1 MNGIVGFA
9 LRQRILVLM
18 LLVGLILAGGIAF
31 YNLNI
36 EAYPDPVPPMVEVL
50 TQSNGVSAE
59 EMERNV
65 TIPIEVAMAGVP
77 HITAVRSISLF
88 GLSDIRIQFSYD
100 YTFGEAEQRVLG
112 RLSQLGALPG
122 GAQPQ
127 ISPTSPIGEIYRYR
141 ISAPKGY
148 SVMDLKTLQDWVLQ
162 RRFKRIPGVADVTG
176 WGGKLRTYE
185 VVVDNDRMVAHGVT
199 VSQVLAAIGKG
210 DSNVG
215 AQTINFGS
223 QAAIVRGVGLIQST
237 DAIRNALVATNAG
250 NPVLVKD
257 VATLRI
263 GNAPRLGI
271 AGEGA
276 DDDIVMGIVLMQRGA
291 QSMPTINAVQ
301 KEVETI
307 NATGIL
313 PPGVKLERIYDRS
326 ELIGVTTHT
335 VMHNLVEGILLIF
348 VLQWLFLG
356 NLRSAVIVALTIPF
370 ALAFAVL
377 ILTVQGES
385 ANLLSLGALDFGL
398 VVDASVIMVENIFRH
413 MVERSAA
420 IEGGHTHATPASRF
434 SAILH
439 GSSEVSRGIFFA
451 AAIIIASF
459 IPLFTLTGVEGHI
472 FGPMA
477 KTYAYAIAG
486 GLVATFTVSPVLSAL
501 LLPDSLDEVET
512 WVVRKLRAV
521 YEPAAAFALSNRIVT
536 LGGAA
541 LLLVTALVG
550 MRSLGIEFL
559 PHLEE
564 GNLYIRASLPGS
576 ISLEAGQPSVNAIR
590 DMIATYPEVQRVISS
605 HGRPDDG
612 TDATGFFNAEFYT
625 PLKPADQWPA
635 GVTKETLTA
644 ELQHRL
650 QARFPGVDF
659 EFSQY
664 IQDNVEEASS
674 GVKGA
679 NSVKV
684 FGPDLAT
691 LQHIAEQIRDQMA
704 RVRGVAD
711 LGISNSLGQPT
722 VQIDI
727 DRGAAARYGLTPD
740 DINTSVAAS
749 IGGQSSGDLYERGT
763 DRHFPI
769 VVRLKDA
776 QRDSLD
782 ALRRITIGAPSPT
795 GTGSIQVPL
804 SEVAKVR
811 LTTGAS
817 FIYREH
823 QERYVPIKFSVRG
836 RDLGGT
842 VDEVQARIARNVTL
856 PPGYSLEWA
865 GELGSLTSAV
875 NRLEVVVPISL
886 ALILVLLYAN
896 FSSVRDT
903 LLSFSVI
910 PMAIIGGVL
919 ALALTGTAFSISA
932 AIGFVALFGIAVMD
946 GILMVTTFN
955 QHIDQGFD
963 RDAALA
969 GTVQNSLRPVVMT
982 CLAAAIGL
990 LPAAISSGIGSQ
1002 VQKPLA
1008 LVVVGGM
1015 GLAPILIL
1023 LVLPVL
1029 IGRFSRHVG
1038 PEDRGA
1044 HRRDVGHHPH
1054 PVIPLGEPA

>member
-1 MNGIVGFA
+1 
-9 LRQRILVLM
+9 
-18 LLVGLILAGGIAF
+18 
-31 YNLNI
+31 
-36 EAYPDPVPPMVEVL
+36 
-50 TQSNGVSAE
+50 
-59 EMERNV
+59 
-65 TIPIEVAMAGVP
+65 
-77 HITAVRSISLF
+77 
-88 GLSDIRIQFSYD
+88 
-100 YTFGEAEQRVLG
+100 
-112 RLSQLGALPG
+112 
-122 GAQPQ
+122 
-127 ISPTSPIGEIYRYR
+127 
-141 ISAPKGY
+141 
-148 SVMDLKTLQDWVLQ
+148 
-162 RRFKRIPGVADVTG
+162 
-176 WGGKLRTYE
+176 
-185 VVVDNDRMVAHGVT
+185 
-199 VSQVLAAIGKG
+199 
-210 DSNVG
+210 
-215 AQTINFGS
+215 
-223 QAAIVRGVGLIQST
+223 
-237 DAIRNALVATNAG
+237 
-250 NPVLVKD
+250 
-257 VATLRI
+257 
-263 GNAPRLGI
+263 
-271 AGEGA
+271 
-276 DDDIVMGIVLMQRGA
+276 
-291 QSMPTINAVQ
+291 
-301 KEVETI
+301 
-307 NATGIL
+307 
-313 PPGVKLERIYDRS
+313 
-326 ELIGVTTHT
+326 
-335 VMHNLVEGILLIF
+335 
-348 VLQWLFLG
+348 
-356 NLRSAVIVALTIPF
+356 
-370 ALAFAVL
+370 
-377 ILTVQGES
+377 
-385 ANLLSLGALDFGL
+385 
-398 VVDASVIMVENIFRH
+398 
-413 MVERSAA
+413 
-420 IEGGHTHATPASRF
+420 
-434 SAILH
+434 
-439 GSSEVSRGIFFA
+439 
-451 AAIIIASF
+451 
-459 IPLFTLTGVEGHI
+459 
-472 FGPMA
+472 
-477 KTYAYAIAG
+477 
-486 GLVATFTVSPVLSAL
+486 
-501 LLPDSLDEVET
+501 
-512 WVVRKLRAV
+512 
-521 YEPAAAFALSNRIVT
+521 
-536 LGGAA
+536 
-541 LLLVTALVG
+541 
-550 MRSLGIEFL
+550 
-559 PHLEE
+559 
-564 GNLYIRASLPGS
+564 
-576 ISLEAGQPSVNAIR
+576 
-590 DMIATYPEVQRVISS
+590 MIAAYPEVQRVISS

-969 GTVQNSLRPVVMT
+969 GTVQTSLRPVVMT

-990 LPAAISSGIGSQ
+990 LPAAVSSGIGSQ

-1038 PEDRGA
+1038 PDDRGA
-1044 HRRDVGHHPH
+1044 HGRDVGHHPH
-1054 PVIPLGEPA
+1054 PVIQQGEPA